1 MINSEVLSKIY
12 DLRYQI
18 EAIRDFD
25 EIEIAPIILSQT
37 TRGYLYYN
45 FVKKRITTQ
54 FNFGECVRISNKIN
68 DYPSKTGI
76 KDIITKFSKSGVGK
90 VSYSVNLEE
99 EFAFRSMEN
108 GITPP
113 QLLPD
118 EIVRERLTKHLLGLT
133 SSRRGKQVPFFF
145 YHLSTEKYWKMII
158 DIIFENISLFQS
170 SETSSELDGEDK
182 QDKLFVLLVLIL
194 NNFIKV
200 KEIQTE
206 ENKKLLNQIS
216 NLILDTLV
224 PEEISNSPE
233 LNKYNSSDL
242 LELLSNEKEEKY
254 FINMK
259 DLGRFI
265 GAVKELI
272 QNKSG
277 FDSELL
283 SKLETEYHNY
293 LK

>member
-1 MINSEVLSKIY
+1 M
-12 DLRYQI
+12 
-18 EAIRDFD
+18 
-25 EIEIAPIILSQT
+25 
-37 TRGYLYYN
+37 
-45 FVKKRITTQ
+45 
-54 FNFGECVRISNKIN
+54 
-68 DYPSKTGI
+68 
-76 KDIITKFSKSGVGK
+76 GK

-108 GITPP
+108 GIIPP

-118 EIVRERLTKHLLGLT
+118 EIIRERLTKHLLGLT

-145 YHLSTEKYWKMII
+145 YHLSTEKYWKIMI
-158 DIIFENISLFQS
+158 DIIFENINLFQS

-216 NLILDTLV
+216 NLILDTLI
-224 PEEISNSPE
+224 PEEISNFPE

-242 LELLSNEKEEKY
+242 LELLSNEEEEKY
-254 FINMK
+254 FTNMK
-259 DLGRFI
+259 DLGGFI

>member
-25 EIEIAPIILSQT
+25 KIEIAPVILSQI

-45 FVKKRITTQ
+45 FIRKRITTQ

-68 DYPSKTGI
+68 DYLSRSGI
-76 KDIITKFSKSGVGK
+76 KDIITKFAKSGVGK

-108 GITPP
+108 GIIPP

-145 YHLSTEKYWKMII
+145 YHLSTEKYWKMMVE
-158 DIIFENISLFQS
+158 IIFENINIFQS

-224 PEEISNSPE
+224 TEEISNSPD

-242 LELLSNEKEEKY
+242 LELLSNEEVKYLISTKDREK
-254 FINMK
+254 FIE
-259 DLGRFI
+259 
-265 GAVKELI
+265 AVKVI
-272 QNKSG
+272 IYNKSG
-277 FDSELL
+277 FDVDLL
-283 SKLETEYHNY
+283 SKLESEFYNY
-293 LK
+293 FL

>member
-1 MINSEVLSKIY
+1 MINSEVLNKIY

-25 EIEIAPIILSQT
+25 EIEIAPVILSKT

-45 FVKKRITTQ
+45 FIRKRITTQ
-54 FNFGECVRISNKIN
+54 FNFGECVRIYNKIN
-68 DYPSKTGI
+68 DYLSRSGI
-76 KDIITKFSKSGVGK
+76 KDIITKFAKSGVGK

-108 GITPP
+108 GIIPP

-145 YHLSTEKYWKMII
+145 YHLSTEKYWKMMVKIVS
-158 DIIFENISLFQS
+158 ENINLFQS
-170 SETSSELDGEDK
+170 SETTSELDDEYE

-242 LELLSNEKEEKY
+242 LELLSNEEVKYLISTKDREK
-254 FINMK
+254 FIE
-259 DLGRFI
+259 
-265 GAVKELI
+265 AVKVI
-272 QNKSG
+272 IYNKSG
-277 FDSELL
+277 FDVDLL
-283 SKLETEYHNY
+283 SKLESEFYNH
-293 LK
+293 LL

>member
-25 EIEIAPIILSQT
+25 KIEIAPVILSQI

-45 FVKKRITTQ
+45 FIRKRITTQ

-68 DYPSKTGI
+68 DYLSRSGI
-76 KDIITKFSKSGVGK
+76 KDIITKFAKSGVGK

-108 GITPP
+108 RIIPP

-145 YHLSTEKYWKMII
+145 YHLSTEKYWKMMVE
-158 DIIFENISLFQS
+158 IIFENINIFQS

-224 PEEISNSPE
+224 PEEISNSPD

-242 LELLSNEKEEKY
+242 LELLSNEEVKY
-254 FINMK
+254 LISTKDRGKFIE
-259 DLGRFI
+259 
-265 GAVKELI
+265 AVKVI
-272 QNKSG
+272 IYNKSG
-277 FDSELL
+277 FDVDLL
-283 SKLETEYHNY
+283 SKLESEFYNY
-293 LK
+293 FL

>member
-1 MINSEVLSKIY
+1 M
-12 DLRYQI
+12 
-18 EAIRDFD
+18 
-25 EIEIAPIILSQT
+25 
-37 TRGYLYYN
+37 
-45 FVKKRITTQ
+45 
-54 FNFGECVRISNKIN
+54 
-68 DYPSKTGI
+68 
-76 KDIITKFSKSGVGK
+76 
-90 VSYSVNLEE
+90 
-99 EFAFRSMEN
+99 
-108 GITPP
+108 
-113 QLLPD
+113 
-118 EIVRERLTKHLLGLT
+118 
-133 SSRRGKQVPFFF
+133 
-145 YHLSTEKYWKMII
+145 
-158 DIIFENISLFQS
+158 
-170 SETSSELDGEDK
+170 
-182 QDKLFVLLVLIL
+182 LLVLIL

-254 FINMK
+254 FTNMK

>member
-18 EAIRDFD
+18 ETIRDFD
-25 EIEIAPIILSQT
+25 KIEIAPVILSQI

-45 FVKKRITTQ
+45 FIRKRITTQ

-68 DYPSKTGI
+68 DYLSISGI
-76 KDIITKFSKSGVGK
+76 KDIITKFAKSGVGK

-108 GITPP
+108 GIIPP

-145 YHLSTEKYWKMII
+145 YHLSTEKYWKMMVE
-158 DIIFENISLFQS
+158 IIFENINIFQS

-224 PEEISNSPE
+224 PEEISNSPD

-242 LELLSNEKEEKY
+242 LELLSNEEVKY
-254 FINMK
+254 LISTKDRGKFIE
-259 DLGRFI
+259 
-265 GAVKELI
+265 AVKVI
-272 QNKSG
+272 IYNKSG
-277 FDSELL
+277 FDVDLL
-283 SKLETEYHNY
+283 SKLESEFYNY
-293 LK
+293 FL

>member
-1 MINSEVLSKIY
+1 MINSEVLNKIY

-25 EIEIAPIILSQT
+25 EIEIAPVILSKT

-45 FVKKRITTQ
+45 FVRKRITTQ
-54 FNFGECVRISNKIN
+54 FNFGECVRVSNKIN
-68 DYPSKTGI
+68 DYLSKDGI
-76 KDIITKFSKSGVGK
+76 KEIITKFAKSGVGK

-108 GITPP
+108 GIIPP

-145 YHLSTEKYWKMII
+145 YHLSTEKYWRMMIEI
-158 DIIFENISLFQS
+158 VSNNLERFKPNSSTVTDKGQDHLFI
-170 SETSSELDGEDK
+170 
-182 QDKLFVLLVLIL
+182 LLVLIL

-206 ENKKLLNQIS
+206 DNRELLNQTV
-216 NLILDTLV
+216 NLILDALV
-224 PEEISNSPE
+224 SERISNFPE
-233 LNKYNSSDL
+233 FDIYDCSSDL
-242 LELLSNEKEEKY
+242 QELLDNEEEKHY
-254 FINMK
+254 LGVTDSGKFIEVVQK
-259 DLGRFI
+259 I
-265 GAVKELI
+265 I

-277 FDSELL
+277 FDLELL
-283 SKLETEYHNY
+283 SKLETEYYKY

>member
-1 MINSEVLSKIY
+1 M
-12 DLRYQI
+12 
-18 EAIRDFD
+18 
-25 EIEIAPIILSQT
+25 
-37 TRGYLYYN
+37 
-45 FVKKRITTQ
+45 
-54 FNFGECVRISNKIN
+54 
-68 DYPSKTGI
+68 
-76 KDIITKFSKSGVGK
+76 GK

-108 GITPP
+108 GIIPP

-118 EIVRERLTKHLLGLT
+118 EIVRERLTKHLLGLS

-145 YHLSTEKYWKMII
+145 YHLSTEKYWKMMVE
-158 DIIFENISLFQS
+158 IIFENINLFQS

-182 QDKLFVLLVLIL
+182 QDKLFVLLVLFL

-216 NLILDTLV
+216 NLILDTLIS
-224 PEEISNSPE
+224 EEISNFPE

-242 LELLSNEKEEKY
+242 LELLSNEEEEKY
-254 FINMK
+254 FTNTK
-259 DLGRFI
+259 NLGKFI
-265 GAVKELI
+265 EGVKEMI
-272 QNKSG
+272 YNKSG

-283 SKLETEYHNY
+283 SKLEAEFHNH
-293 LK
+293 LM

>member
-25 EIEIAPIILSQT
+25 KIEIAPVILSQI

-45 FVKKRITTQ
+45 FIRKRITTQ
-54 FNFGECVRISNKIN
+54 FNFGECLRISNKIN
-68 DYPSKTGI
+68 DYLSRSGI
-76 KDIITKFSKSGVGK
+76 KDIITKFAKSGVGK

-108 GITPP
+108 GIIPP

-145 YHLSTEKYWKMII
+145 YHLSTEKYWKMMVE
-158 DIIFENISLFQS
+158 IIFENINIFQS

-224 PEEISNSPE
+224 PEEISNSPD

-242 LELLSNEKEEKY
+242 LELLSNEEVKYLISTKDREK
-254 FINMK
+254 FIE
-259 DLGRFI
+259 
-265 GAVKELI
+265 AVKVI
-272 QNKSG
+272 IYNKSG
-277 FDSELL
+277 FDVDLL
-283 SKLETEYHNY
+283 SKLESEFYNY
-293 LK
+293 FL

>member
-1 MINSEVLSKIY
+1 MINSGVLNKIY

-25 EIEIAPIILSQT
+25 EIEISPVILSKT

-54 FNFGECVRISNKIN
+54 FNFGECVRVSNKIN
-68 DYPSKTGI
+68 DYLSKDGI
-76 KDIITKFSKSGVGK
+76 KEIITKFAKSGVGK

-108 GITPP
+108 GIIPP

-145 YHLSTEKYWKMII
+145 YHLSTEKYWRMMIE
-158 DIIFENISLFQS
+158 IIYENINLFQS
-170 SETSSELDGEDK
+170 LETSSELNVEDK
-182 QDKLFVLLVLIL
+182 QDKLFVLLVLII

-200 KEIQTE
+200 KEIQIK
-206 ENKKLLNQIS
+206 ENKELLNQIS

-242 LELLSNEKEEKY
+242 LELLSNEEVKY
-254 FINMK
+254 LISTKDRGKFIE
-259 DLGRFI
+259 
-265 GAVKELI
+265 AVKLMI
-272 QNKSG
+272 YNKSE

-283 SKLETEYHNY
+283 SKLETEYHKY

>member
-1 MINSEVLSKIY
+1 M
-12 DLRYQI
+12 
-18 EAIRDFD
+18 
-25 EIEIAPIILSQT
+25 
-37 TRGYLYYN
+37 
-45 FVKKRITTQ
+45 
-54 FNFGECVRISNKIN
+54 
-68 DYPSKTGI
+68 
-76 KDIITKFSKSGVGK
+76 GK

-108 GITPP
+108 GIIPP

-145 YHLSTEKYWKMII
+145 YHLSTEKYWKMMI
-158 DIIFENISLFQS
+158 DIIFENINLFQS
-170 SETSSELDGEDK
+170 SETSSELDGESE

-216 NLILDTLV
+216 NLILDMLV

-242 LELLSNEKEEKY
+242 LELLSNEEVKYLISTKDREK
-254 FINMK
+254 FIE
-259 DLGRFI
+259 
-265 GAVKELI
+265 AVKVMI
-272 QNKSG
+272 YNKSG
-277 FDSELL
+277 FDVDLL
-283 SKLETEYHNY
+283 SKLESEFYNY
-293 LK
+293 FL

>member
-25 EIEIAPIILSQT
+25 KIEIAPVILSQI

-45 FVKKRITTQ
+45 FIRKRITTQ

-68 DYPSKTGI
+68 DYLSRSGI
-76 KDIITKFSKSGVGK
+76 KDIITKFAKSGVGK

-108 GITPP
+108 GIIPP

-145 YHLSTEKYWKMII
+145 YHLSTEKYWKMMVE
-158 DIIFENISLFQS
+158 IIFENINIFQS

-224 PEEISNSPE
+224 PEEISNSPD

-242 LELLSNEKEEKY
+242 LKLLSNEEVKY
-254 FINMK
+254 LISTKDRGKFIE
-259 DLGRFI
+259 
-265 GAVKELI
+265 AVKVI
-272 QNKSG
+272 IYNKSG
-277 FDSELL
+277 FDVDLL
-283 SKLETEYHNY
+283 SKLESEFYNY
-293 LK
+293 FL

>member
-1 MINSEVLSKIY
+1 
-12 DLRYQI
+12 
-18 EAIRDFD
+18 
-25 EIEIAPIILSQT
+25 
-37 TRGYLYYN
+37 
-45 FVKKRITTQ
+45 
-54 FNFGECVRISNKIN
+54 
-68 DYPSKTGI
+68 
-76 KDIITKFSKSGVGK
+76 
-90 VSYSVNLEE
+90 
-99 EFAFRSMEN
+99 MEN
-108 GITPP
+108 GIIPP

-145 YHLSTEKYWKMII
+145 YHLSTEKYWKMMVGIVSDNLERFKPNLSTVI
-158 DIIFENISLFQS
+158 DKGQDHLFI
-170 SETSSELDGEDK
+170 
-182 QDKLFVLLVLIL
+182 LLVLIL

-200 KEIQTE
+200 EEIQTE
-206 ENKKLLNQIS
+206 ENRELLNQTV

-224 PEEISNSPE
+224 PERISNFPE
-233 LNKYNSSDL
+233 FDIYNCSSDL

>member
-25 EIEIAPIILSQT
+25 KIEIAPVILSQI

-45 FVKKRITTQ
+45 FIRKRITTQ

-68 DYPSKTGI
+68 DYLSRSGI
-76 KDIITKFSKSGVGK
+76 KDIITKFAKSGVGK

-99 EFAFRSMEN
+99 EFDFRSMEN
-108 GITPP
+108 GIIPP

-145 YHLSTEKYWKMII
+145 YHLSTEKYWKMMVE
-158 DIIFENISLFQS
+158 IIFENINIFQS

-224 PEEISNSPE
+224 PEEISNSPD

-242 LELLSNEKEEKY
+242 LELLSNEEVKY
-254 FINMK
+254 LISTKDRGKFIE
-259 DLGRFI
+259 
-265 GAVKELI
+265 AVKVI
-272 QNKSG
+272 IYNKSG
-277 FDSELL
+277 FDVDLL
-283 SKLETEYHNY
+283 SKLESEFYNH
-293 LK
+293 LL

>member
-1 MINSEVLSKIY
+1 MINIIY
-12 DLRYQI
+12 
-18 EAIRDFD
+18 
-25 EIEIAPIILSQT
+25 
-37 TRGYLYYN
+37 
-45 FVKKRITTQ
+45 
-54 FNFGECVRISNKIN
+54 
-68 DYPSKTGI
+68 
-76 KDIITKFSKSGVGK
+76 
-90 VSYSVNLEE
+90 
-99 EFAFRSMEN
+99 
-108 GITPP
+108 
-113 QLLPD
+113 
-118 EIVRERLTKHLLGLT
+118 
-133 SSRRGKQVPFFF
+133 
-145 YHLSTEKYWKMII
+145 
-158 DIIFENISLFQS
+158 ENINFFQS

-242 LELLSNEKEEKY
+242 LELLSNEEVKY
-254 FINMK
+254 LISTKDRRKFIE
-259 DLGRFI
+259 
-265 GAVKELI
+265 AVKVMI

-283 SKLETEYHNY
+283 SKLESEFYNY
-293 LK
+293 FL

>member
-1 MINSEVLSKIY
+1 MINSEVLNKIY

-25 EIEIAPIILSQT
+25 KIEIAPVILSKT
-37 TRGYLYYN
+37 ARGYFYYN

-68 DYPSKTGI
+68 DYLSRDGI
-76 KDIITKFSKSGVGK
+76 KDVITKFAKSGVGK
-90 VSYSVNLEE
+90 VSYSVHLED

-108 GITPP
+108 GIIPP

-118 EIVRERLTKHLLGLT
+118 EIVRERLTKHLLGL
-133 SSRRGKQVPFFF
+133 SSFRRGKQVPFFF
-145 YHLSTEKYWKMII
+145 YHLSIEKYWRMII
-158 DIIFENISLFQS
+158 NIIYENINFFQS

-182 QDKLFVLLVLIL
+182 QEKLFILLVMIL

-224 PEEISNSPE
+224 PEEISNSPD

-242 LELLSNEKEEKY
+242 LELLSNEEVKY
-254 FINMK
+254 LISTKDRGKFIE
-259 DLGRFI
+259 
-265 GAVKELI
+265 AVKVI
-272 QNKSG
+272 IYNKSG
-277 FDSELL
+277 FDVDLL
-283 SKLETEYHNY
+283 SKLESEFYNY
-293 LK
+293 FL

>member
-1 MINSEVLSKIY
+1 MINSETLNKIY
-12 DLRYQI
+12 NLRYQL
-18 EAIRDFD
+18 EAIRDF
-25 EIEIAPIILSQT
+25 ETIEIAPVVLSQPIK
-37 TRGYLYYN
+37 GYLYYN
-45 FVKKRITTQ
+45 FVKKRITNQ

-68 DYPSKTGI
+68 SYPSKSEI
-76 KDIITKFSKSGVGK
+76 KEIITAFAKSGVGK

-108 GITPP
+108 GIIPP

-118 EIVRERLTKHLLGLT
+118 EIVRERLTKHLLGLS
-133 SSRRGKQVPFFF
+133 SSRRGKQVPF
-145 YHLSTEKYWKMII
+145 

-194 NNFIKV
+194 NNFIKM

-242 LELLSNEKEEKY
+242 LELLSNEEVKYLISTKDREK
-254 FINMK
+254 FIE
-259 DLGRFI
+259 
-265 GAVKELI
+265 AVKVMI
-272 QNKSG
+272 YNKSE

-283 SKLETEYHNY
+283 SKLESEFYNY
-293 LK
+293 FL

>member
-25 EIEIAPIILSQT
+25 KIEIAPVILSQI

-45 FVKKRITTQ
+45 FIRKRITTQ

-68 DYPSKTGI
+68 DYLSRSGI
-76 KDIITKFSKSGVGK
+76 KDIITKFAKSGVGK

-108 GITPP
+108 GIIPQ

-145 YHLSTEKYWKMII
+145 YHLSTEKYWKMMVE
-158 DIIFENISLFQS
+158 IIFENINIFQS

-224 PEEISNSPE
+224 PEEISNSPD

-242 LELLSNEKEEKY
+242 LELLSNEEVKY
-254 FINMK
+254 LISTKDRGKFIE
-259 DLGRFI
+259 
-265 GAVKELI
+265 AVKVI
-272 QNKSG
+272 IYNKSG
-277 FDSELL
+277 FDVDLL
-283 SKLETEYHNY
+283 SKLESEFYNY
-293 LK
+293 FL

>member
-1 MINSEVLSKIY
+1 MINSEVLNKIY
-12 DLRYQI
+12 DLGYQI
-18 EAIRDFD
+18 EAIRDF
-25 EIEIAPIILSQT
+25 EKIEIAPPILSQPIK
-37 TRGYLYYN
+37 GYIYYN
-45 FVKKRITTQ
+45 FVKKRITNQ

-68 DYPSKTGI
+68 SYPSKSEI
-76 KDIITKFSKSGVGK
+76 KEIITAFAKNGVGK

-108 GITPP
+108 GIIPP

-118 EIVRERLTKHLLGLT
+118 EIVRERLTKHLLGL
-133 SSRRGKQVPFFF
+133 SGSRRGKQVPFFF
-145 YHLSTEKYWKMII
+145 YHLSTEKYWKMMVEIVTDNLERFKPNTSTAI
-158 DIIFENISLFQS
+158 DRGQDHLFI
-170 SETSSELDGEDK
+170 
-182 QDKLFVLLVLIL
+182 LLVLIL

-200 KEIQTE
+200 EEIQTE
-206 ENKKLLNQIS
+206 ENRELLNQTV

-224 PEEISNSPE
+224 PERISNFPE
-233 LNKYNSSDL
+233 FDIYNCSSDL
-242 LELLSNEKEEKY
+242 QELLDNEEEKHY
-254 FINMK
+254 
-259 DLGRFI
+259 LGVTNSEKLI

>member
-12 DLRYQI
+12 DLSYQI

-25 EIEIAPIILSQT
+25 KIEIAPVILSQI

-45 FVKKRITTQ
+45 FIRKRITTQ

-68 DYPSKTGI
+68 DYLSRSGI
-76 KDIITKFSKSGVGK
+76 KDIITKFAKSGVGK

-108 GITPP
+108 GIIPP

-145 YHLSTEKYWKMII
+145 YHLSTEKYWKMMVE
-158 DIIFENISLFQS
+158 IIFENINIFQS

-224 PEEISNSPE
+224 PEEISNSPD

-242 LELLSNEKEEKY
+242 LELLSNEEVKY
-254 FINMK
+254 LISTKDRGKFIE
-259 DLGRFI
+259 
-265 GAVKELI
+265 AVKVI
-272 QNKSG
+272 IYNKSG
-277 FDSELL
+277 FDVDLL
-283 SKLETEYHNY
+283 SKLESEFYNY
-293 LK
+293 FL

>member
-25 EIEIAPIILSQT
+25 KIEIAPVILSQI

-45 FVKKRITTQ
+45 FIRKRITTQ

-68 DYPSKTGI
+68 DYLSRSGI
-76 KDIITKFSKSGVGK
+76 KDIITKFAKSGVGK
-90 VSYSVNLEE
+90 VSYSVNLEG

-108 GITPP
+108 GIIPP

-145 YHLSTEKYWKMII
+145 YHLSTEKYWKMMVE
-158 DIIFENISLFQS
+158 IIFENINIFQS

-224 PEEISNSPE
+224 PEEISNSPD

-242 LELLSNEKEEKY
+242 LELLSNEEVKYLISTKDREK
-254 FINMK
+254 FIE
-259 DLGRFI
+259 
-265 GAVKELI
+265 AVKVI
-272 QNKSG
+272 IYNKSG
-277 FDSELL
+277 FDVDLL
-283 SKLETEYHNY
+283 SKLESEFYNY
-293 LK
+293 FL

>member
-25 EIEIAPIILSQT
+25 KIEIAPVILSQI

-45 FVKKRITTQ
+45 FIRKRITTQ
-54 FNFGECVRISNKIN
+54 FNFGEWVRISNKIN
-68 DYPSKTGI
+68 DYLSRSGI
-76 KDIITKFSKSGVGK
+76 KDIITKFAKSGVGK

-108 GITPP
+108 GIIPP

-145 YHLSTEKYWKMII
+145 YHLSTEKYWKMMVE
-158 DIIFENISLFQS
+158 IIFENINIFQS

-224 PEEISNSPE
+224 PEEISNSPD

-242 LELLSNEKEEKY
+242 LELLSNEEVKYLISTKDREK
-254 FINMK
+254 FIE
-259 DLGRFI
+259 
-265 GAVKELI
+265 AVKVI
-272 QNKSG
+272 IYNKSG
-277 FDSELL
+277 FDVDLL
-283 SKLETEYHNY
+283 SKLESEFYNY
-293 LK
+293 FL

>member
-1 MINSEVLSKIY
+1 M
-12 DLRYQI
+12 
-18 EAIRDFD
+18 
-25 EIEIAPIILSQT
+25 
-37 TRGYLYYN
+37 
-45 FVKKRITTQ
+45 
-54 FNFGECVRISNKIN
+54 
-68 DYPSKTGI
+68 
-76 KDIITKFSKSGVGK
+76 GK

-108 GITPP
+108 GIIPP

-118 EIVRERLTKHLLGLT
+118 EIVRERLTKHLLGLS

-145 YHLSTEKYWKMII
+145 YHLSIEKYWWMMVEIVSDNLERFKPNLSTVI
-158 DIIFENISLFQS
+158 DKGQDHLFI
-170 SETSSELDGEDK
+170 
-182 QDKLFVLLVLIL
+182 LLVLIL

-200 KEIQTE
+200 EEIQNE
-206 ENKKLLNQIS
+206 ENRELLNQTV
-216 NLILDTLV
+216 NLILDTLI
-224 PEEISNSPE
+224 PEEISNFPE

-242 LELLSNEKEEKY
+242 LELLSNEEEEKY
-254 FINMK
+254 FTNMK
-259 DLGRFI
+259 DSEKFI
-265 GAVKELI
+265 KAVKELI